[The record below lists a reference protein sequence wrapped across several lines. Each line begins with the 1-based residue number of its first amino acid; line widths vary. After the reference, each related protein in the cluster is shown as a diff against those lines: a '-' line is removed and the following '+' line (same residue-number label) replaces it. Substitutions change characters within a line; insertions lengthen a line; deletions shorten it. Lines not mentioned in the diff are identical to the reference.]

1 MMVSHSTIFVTGFT
15 AVRLKRTEPSGPVC
29 EVPVYS
35 SIWIR
40 RSCASGLPRPR
51 AAPASADDGW
61 RASGCGCG
69 CGARRRQTVM
79 TGSSSSFSSARR

>member
-40 RSCASGLPRPR
+40 RSCASGPVVRRSVSRSR
-51 AAPASADDGW
+51 AVFGLVS
-61 RASGCGCG
+61 R
-69 CGARRRQTVM
+69 
-79 TGSSSSFSSARR
+79 SSCAAWESPCRGV

>member
-29 EVPVYS
+29 EVPVNS

-40 RSCASGLPRPR
+40 RSCAGGLPRPR

-61 RASGCGCG
+61 RTSGCGW
-69 CGARRRQTVM
+69 GARRRQTVM